1 MTDVLTLDSAGR
13 VIEVEGKTLEFKRDL
28 SSPTKPLRTV
38 AAFANSAGGRLVIGV
53 NDDGSVFGVEDPLA
67 EEERITSLITDRIS
81 PQLVPGIDLV
91 TLGGA
96 TVLVVDVPLSTRR
109 PHFMKDQG
117 PEFGV
122 YVRLGSS
129 TRQADPALVAELERN
144 ARGVAFEDLSEPR
157 ATLDDLDLEGLSEL
171 RGRQTG
177 VDDLI
182 ALGLAVKQG
191 GEVVPTNAGILA
203 ACDDPTR
210 FLPSAWVQCGRL
222 RGPSGTDI
230 FDQTEVHGPMPRAVD
245 KVMEFL
251 LKHAFKTAVF
261 GEVKRRDVY
270 SIPVEAI
277 REVVVNAL
285 VHANYA
291 ERGTPIRVGFY
302 DDRIQVDSPGLLLP
316 GMTVESMRRA
326 SRLRNPSLARIFRE
340 AGIMEQWGTGVQ
352 RVFEQ
357 IAEAGLPEPRIEEVM
372 DRLRFTVYV
381 PSHAPEG
388 SSATGEYQGNAPSEQ
403 GVSKLSE
410 QVSKM
415 SEQAQALLG
424 LASEGPRS
432 RAELLAGIDL
442 SDAYG
447 NYKRHLLPLIEGGYL
462 ARTIP
467 EKPNSQNQRY
477 RTTDAGR
484 EILAG
489 KEITK

>member
-1 MTDVLTLDSAGR
+1 MADVLTLDSAGR

-38 AAFANSAGGRLVIGV
+38 VAFANSAGGRLVIGV
-53 NDDGSVFGVEDPLA
+53 NDDGSVSGVEDPLA

-81 PQLVPGIDLV
+81 PQIVPGIDIV
-91 TLGGA
+91 TLGEA

-117 PEFGV
+117 PESGV

-129 TRQADPALVAELERN
+129 TRQADSALVAELERN
-144 ARGVAFEDLSEPR
+144 ARGVAFEDLPESR
-157 ATLDDLDLEGLSEL
+157 ATLGDLDLEGLSEL

-191 GEVVPTNAGILA
+191 GEIVPTNAGILA

-277 REVVVNAL
+277 REVVVNSL

-357 IAEAGLPEPRIEEVM
+357 VAEAGLPEPRVEEVM

-388 SSATGEYQGNAPSEQ
+388 PSATGEHQGNAPSEQ
-403 GVSKLSE
+403 GVSKSSE

-415 SEQAQALLG
+415 SEQAQALLS

-477 RTTDAGR
+477 RITDAGR

-489 KEITK
+489 KETTK

>member
-1 MTDVLTLDSAGR
+1 MADVLTLDSTGR
-13 VIEVEGKTLEFKRDL
+13 LVEVEGKTLEFKRDL

-38 AAFANSAGGRLVIGV
+38 VAFANSAGGRLVIGV
-53 NDDGSVFGVEDPLA
+53 NDDGSVSGVEDPLA

-81 PQLVPGIDLV
+81 PQLVPGIDIV
-91 TLGGA
+91 TLGEA

-117 PEFGV
+117 PESGV

-144 ARGVAFEDLSEPR
+144 ARGVAFEDLPEPR
-157 ATLDDLDLEGLSEL
+157 ASLEDLELEGLSEL
-171 RGRQTG
+171 RGRRTG
-177 VDDLI
+177 VDDLL
-182 ALGLAVKQG
+182 ALGLAIKQG

-251 LKHAFKTAVF
+251 LKHAYKTAVF

-357 IAEAGLPEPRIEEVM
+357 IAEAGLPEPRVEEVM

-381 PSHAPEG
+381 LSHAPEG
-388 SSATGEYQGNAPSEQ
+388 PSATGEHQGNASSEQ
-403 GVSKLSE
+403 GVSKSSE

-415 SEQAQALLG
+415 SEQAQALLS
-424 LASEGPRS
+424 LASEDARS
-432 RAELLAGIDL
+432 RAELLSGIGL

-477 RTTDAGR
+477 RITVAGR

-489 KEITK
+489 KETTK